1 MLVRGIFIGR
11 VNMAKK
17 SVLIIGNL
25 AREHALGWKLK
36 QSSKVGKIYFAPGN
50 VGTGFIGENTGI
62 DALDIKSLIQFAL
75 EKKIYLTI
83 AGPDD
88 ALAEGVVNAFT
99 QKNLKIFGPTKE
111 AAQIESSKAFSK
123 QLMREEGIATAE
135 FKKFTDASKAKKY
148 VLKQGLPIVIKAS
161 GLALGKGVVIAK
173 TMDEATSIIDDI
185 LVKKVFGNAGDE
197 IIIEEFLKG
206 KEISIHAFCDG
217 KTVSLFP
224 VSRDHKAIFE
234 GNRGPN
240 TGGMGTLAPVPG
252 FDTIFLEDVKRT
264 IVLPALNG
272 MKKKG
277 ITFTGCLYPGL
288 ILTKH
293 GPKVL
298 EFNSRFGDPEMESYM
313 RILETDIF
321 DILEACADGSLS
333 QLEIKWK
340 KQTACCIV
348 LASEGYPGAY
358 KKGEIIYGLKKY
370 DGKNDIVVFHF
381 GTKIKNGTI
390 VTNGGRVLGVTATGK
405 TLESALDKAYA
416 AIGPRGV
423 HFQGM
428 QYRRDIGRV

>member
-1 MLVRGIFIGR
+1 MVSSKD
-11 VNMAKK
+11 MTKK

-36 QSSKVGKIYFAPGN
+36 QSSKVRKIYFAPGN

-62 DALDIKSLIQFAL
+62 DALDIKSLIQFA
-75 EKKIYLTI
+75 KAHDIYLTV

-88 ALAEGVVNAFT
+88 SLAAGVVDAF
-99 QKNLKIFGPTKE
+99 KKEKLKIFGPTKE

-123 QLMREEGIATAE
+123 QLMQKEGIPTAE
-135 FKKFTDASKAKKY
+135 FRKFTDSSKAKKFI
-148 VLKQGLPIVIKAS
+148 KNHELPVVIKAS

-173 TMDEATSIIDDI
+173 TLEEANKTIEDMM
-185 LVKKVFGNAGDE
+185 VKKIFGKAGE
-197 IIIEEFLKG
+197 ELIIEEFLEG

-217 KTVSLFP
+217 KTISMFP
-224 VSRDHKAIFE
+224 VGRDHKAIFE
-234 GNRGPN
+234 GNHGPN

-252 FDTIFLEDVKRT
+252 FNKAFLEDIKQT
-264 IVLPALNG
+264 IVLPALSG

-321 DILEACADGSLS
+321 DILEACANGTLS
-333 QLEIKWK
+333 QLNIKWK

-348 LASEGYPGAY
+348 LASEGYPGKY
-358 KKGEIIYGLKKY
+358 NKGEIIHGLEKF

-381 GTKIKNGTI
+381 GTKIENGNI

-405 TLESALDKAYA
+405 TLEEALDKAYS
-416 AIGPRGV
+416 AIGEKGV

-428 QYRRDIGRV
+428 QYRKDIGRV

>member
-1 MLVRGIFIGR
+1 MV
-11 VNMAKK
+11 KK
-17 SVLIIGNL
+17 SVLIIGSGG
-25 AREHALGWKLK
+25 REHALGWKLQ
-36 QSSKVGKIYFAPGN
+36 QSPQVDKIYFAPGST
-50 VGTGFIGENTGI
+50 GTELIGESTGI
-62 DALDIKSLIQFAL
+62 NIFDHKSLIQFAL

-88 ALAEGVVNAFT
+88 ALAGGVVNAFVE
-99 QKNLKIFGPTKE
+99 KGLKIFGATKE

-123 QLMREEGIATAE
+123 QLMREEGIQTAE

-173 TMDEATSIIDDI
+173 TIDEATSIIDDI
-185 LVKKVFGNAGDE
+185 LVKKVFGSAGDE
-197 IIIEEFLKG
+197 IIIEEFLEG

-224 VSRDHKAIFE
+224 VSRDHKSIFE
-234 GNRGPN
+234 NNCGPN
-240 TGGMGTLAPVPG
+240 TGGMGTIAPVPG
-252 FDTIFLEDVKRT
+252 FDKSFLEDVKRT
-264 IVLPALNG
+264 IVLPVLKG

-321 DILEACADGSLS
+321 DILEACADGTLS
-333 QLEIKWK
+333 QLKIKWK

-348 LASEGYPGAY
+348 LASEGYPGTY
-358 KKGEIIYGLKKY
+358 KKGEIIYGLEKY

-381 GTKIKNGTI
+381 GTKIENGTI

-405 TLESALDKAYA
+405 TLDEALDKAYSV
-416 AIGPRGV
+416 IGKNGIY
-423 HFQGM
+423 FNGM

>member
-1 MLVRGIFIGR
+1 
-11 VNMAKK
+11 MAKK

-50 VGTGFIGENTGI
+50 VGTGFIGKNTGI
-62 DALDIKSLIQFAL
+62 DALDIKSLIQFA
-75 EKKIYLTI
+75 KTHDIYLTV
-83 AGPDD
+83 AGPDN
-88 ALAEGVVNAFT
+88 ALAAGVVDAF
-99 QKNLKIFGPTKE
+99 KKEKMKIFGPTKD
-111 AAQIESSKAFSK
+111 AAQIESSKVFSK
-123 QLMREEGIATAE
+123 QLMKEEGIPTAT

-173 TMDEATSIIDDI
+173 TMDEATNIIDDI

-197 IIIEEFLKG
+197 IIIEEFLEG

-224 VSRDHKAIFE
+224 VGRDHKAIFE

-252 FDTIFLEDVKRT
+252 FDTAFLEEIKRT

-277 ITFTGCLYPGL
+277 IIFTGCLYPGL

-321 DILEACADGSLS
+321 DILEACADGTLS

-348 LASEGYPGAY
+348 LASDGYPGAY
-358 KKGEIIYGLKKY
+358 KKGEIINGLEKY
-370 DGKNDIVVFHF
+370 DGKNNIVVFHF
-381 GTKIKNGTI
+381 GTKIENETI
-390 VTNGGRVLGVTATGK
+390 VTNGGRVLGITATGK
-405 TLESALDKAYA
+405 TLESALDKAYSV
-416 AIGPRGV
+416 IGPHGI
-423 HFQGM
+423 HFTGM
-428 QYRRDIGRV
+428 QYRKDIGRV